1 MGVYKKDNRWYID
14 YYLPN
19 GKRKRE
25 TVTIPGVDPA
35 HINRQDALKALS
47 IRKGEMAQGK
57 FNIAQSKKPILFDKL
72 AEEYLEYSK
81 ENKRA
86 WQRDLYSI
94 KQLLFHFRGKTINQI
109 TPWLIEK
116 YKSERT
122 KEVKRSTVNR
132 ELDTLRNMLN
142 KAVDWRM
149 IDASP
154 YKGVK
159 HFRVNNTNLRIL
171 SEEEFSMLY
180 KSSSSNIKPIL
191 LAAISTGMRLGEILS
206 LKWQDVYLNEGYILV
221 RDSKNYESRT
231 IPINP
236 TLLNT
241 LIKLQSNRKS
251 EFVFEGRKTI
261 KRAWTNAL
269 SKSKIQH
276 CRFHDLRH
284 FSFSN

>member
-1 MGVYKKDNRWYID
+1 MAVYKKCNRWFID
-14 YYLPN
+14 YYLPS

-25 TVTIPGVDPA
+25 SVTIPGVDPA

-154 YKGVK
+154 YKAVK
-159 HFRVNNTNLRIL
+159 HFKVNNTKTRIL
-171 SEEEFSMLY
+171 SDSEFEKLY
-180 KSSSSNIKPIL
+180 SASSDELKPIL
-191 LAAISTGMRLGEILS
+191 LIGICAGVRLGEA
-206 LKWQDVYLNEGYILV
+206 LNLRWEDTNLREGY
-221 RDSKNYESRT
+221 K
-231 IPINP
+231 
-236 TLLNT
+236 
-241 LIKLQSNRKS
+241 KL
-251 EFVFEGRKTI
+251 
-261 KRAWTNAL
+261 
-269 SKSKIQH
+269 
-276 CRFHDLRH
+276 
-284 FSFSN
+284 